1 MSTPEM
7 IQDEWARWPLH
18 RRHGGDPEKQKAML
32 ADLYPVRDKVLAH
45 AQVAAGDVLLDVGAG
60 DGLIA
65 FGAVP
70 LVGDHGRV
78 IVSDISHDLLQHCQA
93 LADQLGVR
101 DRCTFLHASAD
112 HLSAL
117 AAASVDIVTTRSV
130 LIYVAAKQ
138 QALSEFYRVLK
149 PGGRLSLFEPINR
162 FAEGGRPFDV
172 RPIQAVA
179 DKVRAVYER
188 MQPRESNP
196 MLNFDERDLLTWVE
210 QAGFDEAHLELR
222 ADIAPCQPERWEV
235 ALHRSGNP
243 KIPTLAEAMQEALTP
258 AEAEQFIAYVRPRI
272 ERGEGTWRM
281 ATAYL
286 WAVKSHERGKPSE

>member
-7 IQDEWARWPLH
+7 IQDEWARWLLH
-18 RRHGGDPEKQKAML
+18 RRHGGDPETQKAML
-32 ADLYPVRDKVLAH
+32 ADLYQVRDKVLAH

-70 LVGDHGRV
+70 LVGEHGRV
-78 IVSDISHDLLQHCQA
+78 ISSDISHDLLHHCQA

-112 HLSAL
+112 DLSAL
-117 AAASVDIVTTRSV
+117 EDASVDVVTTRSV
-130 LIYVAAKQ
+130 LIYVVAKQ
-138 QALSEFYRVLK
+138 QVFQEFYRVLK
-149 PGGRLSLFEPINR
+149 PGGRLSIYEPINR
-162 FAEGGRPFDV
+162 FATGGRPFDV

-179 DKVRAVYER
+179 DKIQAVYELL
-188 MQPRESNP
+188 QPRESDP

-272 ERGEGTWRM
+272 ERGEGTRRM

-286 WAVKSHERGKPSE
+286 WAVKSRT